1 MTPAHSM
8 PPHPATHVP
17 ALAGI
22 RYAMPPQPSPGP
34 NGAGSPYTMRGADV
48 FGGPIEVSPQP
59 HHQGLNGDMVA
70 DPNVYVYPTSHV
82 HYDFQHAPTPMP
94 QGAGITPARLGPA
107 PRLSQP
113 YNMPGSSD
121 SQVTPLSKNNPQH
134 RPSTAGGSSSDNGSS
149 AERPA
154 RTEAEPVTS
163 SDVEVDSP
171 TRRVRSR
178 IPTFEPPQPR
188 TTAPQKRKAAPAGRS
203 SAKPTKAAV
212 DPGVEGIPP
221 GPPLETRP
229 PLSFAWMIGNAILAA
244 QAGGLSLEHIYRYIS
259 TCYPF
264 FRNDDQ
270 WRNSVRHNLSIHK
283 IFMTIPRSE
292 IHPPGK
298 GGIWTIPD
306 EEKCHWQM
314 GPDGVPKF
322 TKTFPP
328 SDPHYLHCRQTK
340 WDIRIEEK
348 ARAKAEADGV
358 EYVPK
363 KGKRGKVPKHRQGLT
378 QASNPIPFVLPPPP
392 QEMMGGPP
400 PQGGPPHL
408 QSHLQHPMPMSMS
421 MPMPPQPMPPQP
433 HMAMPMHA
441 PPPQAP
447 IRGLPQMP
455 VMPRGMSPQP
465 LGSQDRLQVEDDG
478 LDFEPEEQDAGRHL
492 KLQPLRFIPA
502 SKEKRMITPL
512 PSMVPAHSFSGQEN
526 KPPVPD
532 EEGVF
537 STNGPPRPQP
547 ILRRTFQPAS
557 PDEVAQVDMND
568 YFNNDDDNLFETPA
582 HKRQEVPSGPVSGSI
597 HNVTSSAFKTPA
609 LTHTSSSPTSSP
621 MPLTNP
627 RGANH
632 HPSGLQHEWNPAEEV
647 HSNGP
652 RSPAGLDA
660 PFAMKPTP
668 LKKSFGEDDDNL
680 RLAPRAAERVAPPKT
695 PGVAPRTPGLPSKT
709 MSGPPKTPISRSSAV
724 MRTPNVKTPLM
735 YQTPARSNLTPSRDQ
750 LNTPLWEVFGCLDR
764 MKEDQQEDQQQ
775 EQPNTAPLE
784 PLEVLE
790 QGNLTPRPT
799 TNPASYSLDSPSRGP
814 RDVIEIDSPISKRRR
829 VAS

>member
-1 MTPAHSM
+1 MNSM
-8 PPHPATHVP
+8 PPLPNGHGPT
-17 ALAGI
+17 LAGI
-22 RYAMPPQPSPGP
+22 RYAMPPQPSSGQ

-59 HHQGLNGDMVA
+59 NHQGLNGDMVT
-70 DPNVYVYPTSHV
+70 DPNVYVYPSSHV
-82 HYDFQHAPTPMP
+82 GYDFQHEPTPMP

-107 PRLSQP
+107 PRLSQS
-113 YNMPGSSD
+113 YNIPGSSD

-134 RPSTAGGSSSDNGSS
+134 RPSTADGSSSDNSS
-149 AERPA
+149 SVERPA

-171 TRRVRSR
+171 TKRVRSR

-188 TTAPQKRKAAPAGRS
+188 ATAPQKRKAVPAGRS
-203 SAKPTKAAV
+203 SAKPAKAAV

-221 GPPLETRP
+221 GPAMETRP

-244 QAGGLSLEHIYRYIS
+244 NAGGLSLEHIYRYIW

-292 IHPPGK
+292 LHPPGK

-322 TKTFPP
+322 IKTFPP
-328 SDPHYLHCRQTK
+328 SDPHYPHCRQTK
-340 WDIRIEEK
+340 WDMRVEEK

-363 KGKRGKVPKHRQGLT
+363 KGKRGKVSKHRPGPAQGST
-378 QASNPIPFVLPPPP
+378 PIPFVLPPPP

-400 PQGGPPHL
+400 PPGHPPHLPPHL
-408 QSHLQHPMPMSMS
+408 QQPMPMP
-421 MPMPPQPMPPQP
+421 MPMPPQPMVSQP
-433 HMAMPMHA
+433 HLAMSMHA
-441 PPPQAP
+441 PLQAPP
-447 IRGLPQMP
+447 IRGPPQMP
-455 VMPRGMSPQP
+455 VMPRGISPHP
-465 LGSQDRLQVEDDG
+465 LGGQDRLQLEDDG
-478 LDFEPEEQDAGRHL
+478 LDFEPEEQDSGRPP
-492 KLQPLRFIPA
+492 KLMPLRFTA
-502 SKEKRMITPL
+502 NKERRAITPL
-512 PSMVPAHSFSGQEN
+512 PSMASSHGFAGQEN
-526 KPPVPD
+526 RPPVPD

-537 STNGPPRPQP
+537 STSGPSRPQP
-547 ILRRTFQPAS
+547 ILRRSFQPTS
-557 PDEVAQVDMND
+557 PVDETTQVDMND
-568 YFNNDDDNLFETPA
+568 FFNNDDDNLFETPA
-582 HKRQEVPSGPVSGSI
+582 HKRQEAASGPVSGST

-632 HPSGLQHEWNPAEEV
+632 HPSGLQREWNPAEEV
-647 HSNGP
+647 RTTGP
-652 RSPAGLDA
+652 HSPAGLDA

-680 RLAPRAAERVAPPKT
+680 HLSSRAAERIVPPKT
-695 PGVAPRTPGLPSKT
+695 PGVAPRTPGLPPKT
-709 MSGPPKTPISRSSAV
+709 MVGLPKTPITRSSAI
-724 MRTPNVKTPLM
+724 MRTPNVKTPLN
-735 YQTPARSNLTPSRDQ
+735 YQTPGRPNFTPSRDQ
-750 LNTPLWEVFGCLDR
+750 LNTPLWEAMGCLDR
-764 MKEDQQEDQQQ
+764 LQQG
-775 EQPNTAPLE
+775 NKTPLE

-790 QGNLTPRPT
+790 QGNNTPRPT
-799 TNPASYSLDSPSRGP
+799 TNPASYSLDSPGRAP
-814 RDVIEIDSPISKRRR
+814 KDVPDIDSPISKRRR
-829 VAS
+829 VVS